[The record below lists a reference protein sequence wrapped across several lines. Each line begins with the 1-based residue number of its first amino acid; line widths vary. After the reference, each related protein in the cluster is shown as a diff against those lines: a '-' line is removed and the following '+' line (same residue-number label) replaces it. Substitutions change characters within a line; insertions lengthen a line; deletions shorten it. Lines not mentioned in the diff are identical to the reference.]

1 MKRLC
6 LDVEPD
12 ECQNRYKSVEPK
24 KPISIDLS
32 FKGNSL
38 EGIIHYLTVQCG
50 GNVHDRGVVEITG
63 GPVYNSSRAHALKNI
78 ADLTAD
84 SFFCSDWSTYQVTVC
99 YDFKEKSIIPS
110 GYSIRSSYDSRP
122 GDENIQSWVIETSN
136 DGSSWTEIDR
146 KQNCRDLDARNVTK
160 MYNVNTSSSCRY
172 IRLRQTGQNTNSVSR
187 YRHQIALSGFEI
199 FGTLLEP

>member
-6 LDVEPD
+6 LYVEPD
-12 ECQNRYKSVEPK
+12 KCQNRYN
-24 KPISIDLS
+24 KPSGIDLS

-63 GPVYNSSRAHALKNI
+63 GPVYSSHPDYALKNI

-84 SFFCSDWSTYQVTVC
+84 SYFASDDDTEQHTVC
-99 YDFKEKSIIPS
+99 YDFKEKRIIPS
-110 GYSIRSSYDSRP
+110 GYSIRSCYCGGR
-122 GDENIQSWVIETSN
+122 GAGNIQSWVIETSN
-136 DGSSWTEIDR
+136 DGSSWTEIDQ
-146 KQNCRDLDARNVTK
+146 KQDCRELDDGNVTK

-172 IRLRQTGQNTNSVSR
+172 IRLRQTGPGTSSSCPNG
-187 YRHQIALSGFEI
+187 IGLSGFEI
-199 FGTLLEP
+199 FGTLLGP

>member
-24 KPISIDLS
+24 KPSGIDLLL
-32 FKGNSL
+32 KGNSL

-50 GNVHDRGVVEITG
+50 GNVHDKGVVEITG
-63 GPVYNSSRAHALKNI
+63 GPVVSSHPSYALKNI

-84 SFFCSDWSTYQVTVC
+84 SYFYSDGSTQEHTVC

-110 GYSIRSSYDSRP
+110 GYSIRSRYDGGP
-122 GDENIQSWVIETSN
+122 GDCNIQSWVIETSN

-146 KQNCRDLDARNVTK
+146 KQNCRDLDDGNVTK

-172 IRLRQTGQNTNSVSR
+172 IRLRQTGPGTNS
-187 YRHQIALSGFEI
+187 YYPNQIVLSSFEI
-199 FGTLLEP
+199 FGTLLVP